1 MVTSCGTE
9 SEQVKV
15 IFMALILMCTY
26 HNGGRVA
33 FIGINKRGL

>member
-15 IFMALILMCTY
+15 IFMALTDVY
-26 HNGGRVA
+26 VSQWRESGFHSD
-33 FIGINKRGL
+33 